1 MANNDSTDRLKSTYS
16 DNSDNQSKFHPDT
29 LGKELIVMFLF
40 IMNVHYIPP
49 ISDIT

>member
-1 MANNDSTDRLKSTYS
+1 MANNDSTDRLKSTY
-16 DNSDNQSKFHPDT
+16 SDNQSKFHPDT